1 MHRISDFRFWIVD
14 WRGELAGA
22 VHQRVNPKSKIHNP
36 KSAAVWLAVI
46 SCLWP
51 ARAMACPLC
60 KESLFDPA
68 QLQQKLSLA
77 RGYALS
83 ITLLLVVPLVL
94 VAGIATLIV
103 RAHRR
108 KQHV

>member
-1 MHRISDFRFWIVD
+1 MSHNGLMGNCIDRTARI
-14 WRGELAGA
+14 
-22 VHQRVNPKSKIHNP
+22 
-36 KSAAVWLAVI
+36 
-46 SCLWP
+46 LWKYRYVCTHLLIYPFTILLMLP
-51 ARAMACPLC
+51 ASTLACPLC

-77 RGYALS
+77 KGYALS